1 MNSQHVFLGRISDLN
16 CSLERIESNIRVGE
30 TVRLKLWEMEQ
41 SACKCYRRT
50 GNKVGL
56 MVSFLLDI
64 DI

>member
-1 MNSQHVFLGRISDLN
+1 MNSQHAFLGRISDLN

-41 SACKCYRRT
+41 SARKCYRRT